1 MLIRMKPINDKKYL
15 KVTDECAKMYNDN
28 GFVPMYYYDGIWYYK
43 KTKDLQNFV
52 KKNFKIVIDIM

>member
-1 MLIRMKPINDKKYL
+1 
-15 KVTDECAKMYNDN
+15 MYNDN